1 MARLVSLIGVP
12 HDPTLPIAARLRGEG
27 KAHPGAIPA
36 LDCFAELRDAL
47 AAARPDVL
55 VMAGSDH
62 LNQWFFD
69 NMVPFMVGKPSR
81 LKGPFPS
88 EMKSWGLEACD
99 LPVHGTL
106 ARHILKQGFEEGV
119 DFAFSDE
126 FTADHSFT
134 IPLNFLRPEHD
145 LPVVPL
151 FLNLLAPPVPPG
163 RRYAVVGSAVRTCI
177 ESFADDARVALIVT
191 GHMSN
196 GVGGPGMIRNMTE
209 PESDWDRA
217 MWARIEANDVAGIVS
232 HSTWDQLYAAGNGT
246 PGFLAYV
253 FAYGAA
259 RGTLPVYRRLVAT
272 TAQPA
277 CAFIAWD
284 EAALN
289 AAALNGGAA

>member
-27 KAHPGAIPA
+27 KAPPGALPA
-36 LDCFAELRDAL
+36 LDCFNELRGAL
-47 AAARPDVL
+47 AEARPDMI

-69 NMVPFMVGKPSR
+69 NMAPFMVGKPSR

-88 EMKSWGLEACD
+88 EAKAWGLEGCD
-99 LPVHGTL
+99 LPVHGAL

-126 FTADHSFT
+126 FVADHSFT

-151 FLNLLAPPVPPG
+151 FVNLLAPPVPPG
-163 RRYAVVGSAVRTCI
+163 RRYAAVGSAVRSCI
-177 ESFADDARVALIVT
+177 ESFGEDARVALIVT

-196 GVGGPGMIRNMTE
+196 GVGGPGMISNMTE
-209 PESDWDRA
+209 PESAWDRA
-217 MWARIEANDVAGIVS
+217 MWARIEANDVDDIVR

-253 FAYGAA
+253 LAFGAA
-259 RGTLPVYRRLVAT
+259 RGVPAGYRKLVAT

-277 CAFIAWD
+277 CAFLAWD
-284 EAALN
+284 ETV
-289 AAALNGGAA
+289 LNGGAA

>member
-1 MARLVSLIGVP
+1 MARFVSILGVP
-12 HDPTLPIAARLRGEG
+12 HDPTLPIAARLRPEG

-36 LDCFAELRDAL
+36 LDCFAELRGAL

-69 NMVPFMVGKPSR
+69 KMAPFMVGKPSR

-88 EMKSWGLEACD
+88 EAKAWGLEPCD
-99 LPVHGTL
+99 LPVHGAL

-126 FTADHSFT
+126 FVADHSFT
-134 IPLNFLRPEHD
+134 IPLNFLRPQGD

-151 FLNLLAPPVPPG
+151 FVNLLAPPVPPG
-163 RRYAVVGSAVRTCI
+163 RRFAVVGSAVRTCV
-177 ESFADDARVALIVT
+177 ESFPEDLRVALIVT

-196 GVGGPGMIRNMTE
+196 SVGGPNMLINMVE
-209 PESDWDRA
+209 PESAWDRA
-217 MWARIEANDVAGIVS
+217 MWARIEANDVAATLA

-246 PGFLAYV
+246 PGFLAYCLA
-253 FAYGAA
+253 FGAA
-259 RGTLPVYRRLVAT
+259 RGAAPGYRRLVAT
-272 TAQPA
+272 AAQPA
-277 CAFIAWD
+277 CAFLGWD
-284 EAALN
+284 D
-289 AAALNGGAA
+289 AALNGGSA

>member
-36 LDCFAELRDAL
+36 LDCLAELRDML
-47 AAARPDVL
+47 AAARPDVI

-69 NMVPFMVGKPSR
+69 NMAPFMVGKPTR

-88 EMKSWGLEACD
+88 EMKAWGLESCD
-99 LPVHGTL
+99 LPVHGAL

-126 FTADHSFT
+126 FVADHSFT
-134 IPLNFLRPEHD
+134 IPLDFLRPQHD

-151 FLNLLAPPVPPG
+151 FVNLLAPPVPPG
-163 RRYAVVGSAVRTCI
+163 KRYAAVGSAVRACV
-177 ESFADDARVALIVT
+177 ESFSEDTRVALIVT

-196 GVGGPGMIRNMTE
+196 GVGGPGMIHNMTE
-209 PESDWDRA
+209 PESEWDRA
-217 MWARIEANDVAGIVS
+217 MWARIEANDVAEIVR

-253 FAYGAA
+253 LAYGAA
-259 RGTLPVYRRLVAT
+259 RGAPPSYRRLVAT
-272 TAQPA
+272 AAQPA
-277 CAFIAWD
+277 CAFLAWD
-284 EAALN
+284 D
-289 AAALNGGAA
+289 AALNGGAA